1 MRRIVETAV
10 EHGSTVSQALILLMT
25 AVVAVWLFHRLRI
38 SPILGYLAGGAVIG
52 PYGLAVI
59 EDVEAIRGL
68 AEFGVVFLLFTIGLE
83 LSFRRLWVMRR
94 LVFGLGGTQVI
105 VSSIVIG
112 AAAYFLGIGRDAA
125 IVIGGAL
132 ALSSTA
138 LVLQVLIDRGEL
150 TDRFGR
156 ASFAVLLFQDL
167 AVVPLLV
174 LVPLLGQSDGNLV
187 TLFGAIGIATVQTAA
202 VVGIVILAGRFLL
215 RPLIRQ
221 IADTR
226 NAELFVAAI
235 LLIVIGI
242 GFATSQTG
250 LSMSLGAFL
259 AGLLLAESPYRH
271 QIEADIR
278 PFRGLLL
285 GLFFMTVGT
294 FIDARALIEQA
305 PVVLGLLAAI
315 ILGKAVIV
323 AILTRIFRV
332 STADSI
338 RAGLA
343 LANCGEFAF
352 VILGL
357 AVTVGLIDS
366 TLLALLS
373 LVVALS
379 MIFPPPLTA
388 IGARLAKL
396 HRERQDSGLEPLAH
410 DTEDLR
416 DHFVIAGFGRS
427 GQIAAQ
433 LFEAAQIR
441 WIALDLNAQQV
452 NLAHRAGMP
461 VYFGDGTQ
469 RNVLEAAGIG
479 HAKALVVTLDSAG
492 AAERTVEAAR
502 QLRSDL
508 PIATRARD
516 HRQAQRLL
524 ANGAAIVIPE
534 VVEASLQ
541 LALEILRLT
550 DRNVDE
556 FDGLIDRIRREGG
569 LLVEPQADE
578 DR

>member
-1 MRRIVETAV
+1 MEAAV

-52 PYGLAVI
+52 PYGFAVI

-94 LVFGLGGTQVI
+94 LVFGLGGTQVMI
-105 VSSIVIG
+105 CSIAIG
-112 AAAYFLGIGRDAA
+112 VAAYFFDVGRDAA

-150 TDRFGR
+150 ADRYGR

-167 AVVPLLV
+167 AVIPLLV
-174 LVPLLGQSDGNLV
+174 LVPLLGQSDGNLFA
-187 TLFGAIGIATVQTAA
+187 LFGAIGAAIVQTA
-202 VVGIVILAGRFLL
+202 VVVAIVILAGRYLL
-215 RPLIRQ
+215 RPIFRQ

-235 LLIVIGI
+235 LLIVLGI
-242 GFATSQTG
+242 GFGTAQAG

-259 AGLLLAESPYRH
+259 AGLLLAEGPYRH

-294 FIDARALIEQA
+294 LIDARAMIDQA

-315 ILGKAVIV
+315 ILGKAIIV
-323 AILTRIFRV
+323 AVLARV
-332 STADSI
+332 FGVSVSDSM
-338 RAGLA
+338 RAAMA

-373 LVVALS
+373 LIVALS
-379 MIFPPPLTA
+379 MIFPPILTA
-388 IGARLAKL
+388 VGARVAKL
-396 HRERQDSGLEPLAH
+396 YRQRQDSGITPLAQG
-410 DTEDLR
+410 TEDLR

-441 WIALDLNAQQV
+441 WIALDLNAEQV
-452 NLAHRAGMP
+452 NLAHRTGMP

-479 HAKALVVTLDSAG
+479 YAKALVVTLDNAG
-492 AAERTVEAAR
+492 AAERTVETAR
-502 QLRSDL
+502 RLRSDL

-524 ANGAAIVIPE
+524 DKGAAIVIPE

-556 FDGLIDRIRREGG
+556 FDGLVDRIRREGG
-569 LLVEPQADE
+569 LLVEPPADDE
-578 DR
+578 H